1 MVRKLT
7 PSQEIKA
14 FEELGFNHTVMR
26 GLMTNGDDSIRV
38 ETSEYAPVDLVG
50 VGDVMDQD
58 DLLSLRMDT
67 FQDGNTGDDARGDG
81 FVWPSY
87 LLPFLII

>member
-1 MVRKLT
+1 
-7 PSQEIKA
+7 
-14 FEELGFNHTVMR
+14 MR

-50 VGDVMDQD
+50 VGNVMDQD

-81 FVWPSY
+81 FV
-87 LLPFLII
+87 